1 MSSLCLHQERTQHS
15 PFGKSWKDGEKATCT
30 FNNIKNARNRVSS
43 YKDLLEEVG
52 MLLTV
57 ENYPSFIGESNF

>member
-15 PFGKSWKDGEKATCT
+15 PFGKPCKDGEKATCT
-30 FNNIKNARNRVSS
+30 FNNVMNAKNRVSS

-57 ENYPSFIGESNF
+57 ENYPGFIGEGNF

>member
-1 MSSLCLHQERTQHS
+1 M
-15 PFGKSWKDGEKATCT
+15 
-30 FNNIKNARNRVSS
+30 NAKNRVSS

-57 ENYPSFIGESNF
+57 ENYPGFIGEGNF